1 MAQAYICP
9 DGWMTNYT
17 DNENGFCNYP
27 SSYGKLTKNDAPDIF
42 YFGPQNGGYPLN
54 RRSLMDYYRD
64 TYVNQINAYSEK
76 SPTWP
81 PVPHPA
87 LIAPPPPVAPP
98 PPPVAPPPPPP
109 PPPQPVP
116 EPPPQHIDSILTPAP
131 PIVPEVPV
139 VPDAPITP
147 PMTSPMAKYIPFIV
161 GGVLLYVLFF

>member
-1 MAQAYICP
+1 MAQMYVCP
-9 DGWMTNYT
+9 DGWFTTYT

-27 SSYGKLTKNDAPDIF
+27 SSYGKISKNDAPDAF
-42 YFGPQNGGYPLN
+42 HFGPQAGGYPLN
-54 RRSLMDYYRD
+54 RRSLMDYAKD
-64 TYVNQINAYSEK
+64 TYENQMNAYSER

-98 PPPVAPPPPPP
+98 PPPPVAPPPPPPP

-131 PIVPEVPV
+131 PIVPI

-147 PMTSPMAKYIPFIV
+147 PITSPMAKYIPFIV